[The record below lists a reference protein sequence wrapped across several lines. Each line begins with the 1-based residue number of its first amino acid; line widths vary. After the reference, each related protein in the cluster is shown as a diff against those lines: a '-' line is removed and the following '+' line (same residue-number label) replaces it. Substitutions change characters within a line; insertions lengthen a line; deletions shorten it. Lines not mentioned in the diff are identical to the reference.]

1 MPVPTDGRLDVPFPG
16 LLATS
21 TARLPYQH
29 DVLLRSYVLRRP
41 AGTVI
46 VYNSPGIGE
55 AAAEIGRLGTLDRLL
70 VNHAHEA
77 MYGQPEID
85 GPVWAHRAD
94 SAEIGTSLRL
104 AGEFDGPTMIGD
116 DLHVLPT
123 PGHTAGTTSYL
134 WDDGTHRF
142 LFSGDFI
149 WIEDGEWKAVV
160 LDPRLRDA
168 YLASLALV
176 RDLDFDVLV
185 PWGVTERDQPV
196 GRVRD
201 AAERRERVQAIIDR
215 LASGSDR

>member
-1 MPVPTDGRLDVPFPG
+1 MRVLTDGRLDVPFPG
-16 LLATS
+16 LLATP

-29 DVLLRSYVLRRP
+29 DVLLRSYVLQRP

-55 AAAEIGRLGTLDRLL
+55 AAADIRRLGTLDRLL

-85 GPVWAHRAD
+85 VPVWAHHAD
-94 SAEIGTSLRL
+94 SAEIGSSLRL
-104 AGEFDGPTMIGD
+104 AGELDGPTMIGD
-116 DLHVLPT
+116 DLHVIPT

-149 WIEDGEWKAVV
+149 WIEGGEWKAVV

-168 YLASLALV
+168 YLHSLALV
-176 RDLDFDVLV
+176 RDVDFDVLV
-185 PWGVTERDQPV
+185 PWGVSERDEPV

-201 AAERRERVQAIIDR
+201 ATERRERVQAIIDR
-215 LASGSDR
+215 LAAGGDR